1 MRIQALVTDAFGGR
15 GGIAKF
21 NRDLLTALCSHPNCA
36 GVTAFPRLMPE
47 LPGPLP
53 EKLNYVTDG
62 LNSKIRYAQCVL
74 RKSFSRPKADLLIC
88 GHINLL
94 PLGRLIQS
102 INRAPLALIIHGID
116 AWQPTHSR
124 LANRCAR
131 QIQTFLAV
139 SDFTKQRFLR
149 WTGLRP
155 EQGYILP
162 DSIAIEDFG
171 PGVPDSRLLD
181 RYRLHGRKVIMTL
194 GRLSGQERYKGIDE
208 VMEVLPALAGDFPNL
223 TYLIAGDGSDRA
235 RLEEKAA
242 ALGIKDRVVF
252 AGYVPED
259 EKAAHYRLA
268 DAFVMPGWGEGFG
281 IVYLEAMACGI
292 PVLASKLDASREA
305 VRNGELGIL
314 VDPKNPQELRA
325 GILEALQRPKGT
337 VPAGLDYFSF
347 ANFRQR
353 CHGIVDELIKNR
365 N

>member
-1 MRIQALVTDAFGGR
+1 MRFQVLVTDAFGGQ

-21 NRDLLTALCSHPNCA
+21 NRDLLTALCSHPDCA
-36 GVTAFPRLMPE
+36 GVTAFPRLMPN

-53 EKLNYVTDG
+53 EKLAYVTEG
-62 LNSKIRYAQCVL
+62 LNSKIRYAQCVMK
-74 RKSFSRPKADLLIC
+74 KSFSRPKADLLIC

-94 PLGRLIQS
+94 PLARLIQF
-102 INRAPLALIIHGID
+102 INRAPPTLIIHGID
-116 AWQPTHSR
+116 AWQPTRSR

-131 QIQTFLAV
+131 RIETFLSV
-139 SDFTKQRFLR
+139 SDFTKQRFLS

-162 DSIAIEDFG
+162 DSITLEDFG
-171 PGVPDSRLLD
+171 PGVPDGRLLD
-181 RYRLHGRKVIMTL
+181 RYRLHGRKVILTL
-194 GRLSGQERYKGIDE
+194 GRLSSQERYKGIDE
-208 VMEVLPALAGDFPNL
+208 VMEVLPTLAGDIPNL
-223 TYLIAGDGSDRA
+223 TWLIAGDGTDRA

-242 ALGIKDRVVF
+242 ALRIKDRVVF
-252 AGYVPED
+252 AGYIPEA
-259 EKAAHYRLA
+259 EKADHYRLA

-292 PVLASKLDASREA
+292 PVVASKLDASREA

-314 VDPKNPQELRA
+314 ADPKNPRELRA
-325 GILEALQRPKGT
+325 GILEALRRPKGT
-337 VPAGLDYFSF
+337 VPGGLAYFSS

-353 CHGIVDELIKNR
+353 CHAIVDKLMENR